1 MDLKAITLKHPW
13 AFAVARLDK
22 RIENRTWKPPP
33 SLIGRR
39 IAIHGG
45 AMPKGQALEDAYN
58 DMLVIT
64 QRIATRTYFNEMPEP
79 LLSWLQENDYGNSK
93 LKDWITPGIVATATL
108 KGVVTTSDSPWFF
121 GPYGWVLEDVEPLET
136 PVPHRGAQGLWPVS
150 EEVLKLLTPERS

>member
-1 MDLKAITLKHPW
+1 MDMKAITLRHPW

-45 AMPKGQALEDAYN
+45 VAPKGEALGECVADIDVISKQILTQELYN
-58 DMLVIT
+58 ALPAEK
-64 QRIATRTYFNEMPEP
+64 RH
-79 LLSWLQENDYGNSK
+79 WLIYHAPHTVR
-93 LKDWITPGIVATATL
+93 DWITPGIVATATL

-121 GPYGWVLEDVEPLET
+121 GPFGWVLEDVEPLET

-150 EEVLKLLTPERS
+150 EEALKLLTPERS

>member
-45 AMPKGQALEDAYN
+45 AIPKGDSAFADTMF
-58 DMLVIT
+58 DVKVILRDIIT
-64 QRIATRTYFNEMPEP
+64 AEYM
-79 LLSWLQENDYGNSK
+79 SK
-93 LKDWITPGIVATATL
+93 LSTAQVNWIRARNCNVLRTWITPGIVATATL
-108 KGVVTTSDSPWFF
+108 KSVVTTSDSPWFF

-150 EEVLKLLTPERS
+150 EEALKLLTPERS